1 MPLFEVC
8 GDELVP
14 CRRVKAGA
22 GLYENEIEGLLWHN
36 LEAFVGYPLFPA
48 ARQPSVAG
56 GLRPDLLALDIEG
69 HVHVIEV
76 KRHVDRTQLAQ
87 SLEYAGWA
95 RDLSLD
101 DLAGMHQGGP
111 ETFFAAWSEFTDT
124 DAPRRI
130 HGPPRVVLVAGEFDS
145 RIDGA
150 IEYLAELDRSIAVLR
165 VSVYEDQHRRRF
177 VDVEADHDPMVAR
190 ADGPG
195 DGAELARRGGR
206 ERKTPARY
214 EIGGRRVMVGDLL
227 HADLL
232 EPGAALTWNKPRSGV
247 TYRATVLSDAAICLE
262 DGREF
267 STPSRAADEAAGI
280 QGFDGWTAWRVA
292 DGRSLADLR
301 QQLLEQQS
309 QSP

>member
-1 MPLFEVC
+1 MARSL
-8 GDELVP
+8 L
-14 CRRVKAGA
+14 
-22 GLYENEIEGLLWHN
+22 EG
-36 LEAFVGYPLFPA
+36 
-48 ARQPSVAG
+48 
-56 GLRPDLLALDIEG
+56 
-69 HVHVIEV
+69 
-76 KRHVDRTQLAQ
+76 
-87 SLEYAGWA
+87 
-95 RDLSLD
+95 
-101 DLAGMHQGGP
+101 
-111 ETFFAAWSEFTDT
+111 
-124 DAPRRI
+124 
-130 HGPPRVVLVAGEFDS
+130 
-145 RIDGA
+145 
-150 IEYLAELDRSIAVLR
+150 
-165 VSVYEDQHRRRF
+165 
-177 VDVEADHDPMVAR
+177 
-190 ADGPG
+190 
-195 DGAELARRGGR
+195 GGR